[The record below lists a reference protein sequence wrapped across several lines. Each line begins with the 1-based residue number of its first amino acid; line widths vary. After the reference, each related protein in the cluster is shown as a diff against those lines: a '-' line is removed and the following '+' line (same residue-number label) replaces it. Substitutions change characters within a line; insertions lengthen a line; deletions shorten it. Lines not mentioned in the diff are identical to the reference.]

1 LIQRLIQVQGNLDV
15 TLKGLEDKKIA
26 LDFEI
31 EDKMKL
37 KEEIKSLKAEV
48 KSLKNPKQVSK
59 RLAPEKKS
67 PAKNA

>member
-1 LIQRLIQVQGNLDV
+1 LDV
-15 TLKGLEDKKIA
+15 TLKALEDKKIA

-37 KEEIKSLKAEV
+37 KEEIKSLKAEL
-48 KSLKNPKQVSK
+48 KSLQKPKTVSK

-67 PAKNA
+67 AAKNA